1 LYEPTP
7 YDTQERN
14 LAVDEGIADNLRQ
27 SVLNFEGQTVKR
39 LVQESLKIG
48 IPPLETVEVLTN
60 AICEIG
66 EGFSRGDMFLPELML
81 GAKTVSAG
89 MELLEQ
95 EINRKGLKR
104 RFLGKVVIGTVFG
117 DLHDIGKNIVT
128 TLLVA

>member
-1 LYEPTP
+1 M
-7 YDTQERN
+7 
-14 LAVDEGIADNLRQ
+14 DEGIADNLRQ